1 MFNINLDMLR
11 WAKVFCG
18 ISINQE
24 RMVYKSKIQ
33 AVEAKAKR

>member
-11 WAKVFCG
+11 WAKVFCE

-24 RMVYKSKIQ
+24 RNGLK
-33 AVEAKAKR
+33 E